1 MAEPRGPHDPPIYLP
16 PQIPKRLQSEED
28 VLNWSRWTI
37 RSLARGAVEPSQGKA
52 ILDGLQK
59 YLELKWLC
67 GSGQKRMAGKD
78 EQVKPLRDL
87 DPDEEAIIK
96 DRERRCREIQALA
109 DEEDA
114 ALAAAALIPQA
125 VEAEAVEGSLV
136 IDLAQIVAQA
146 RAQTAHLHLEKSP
159 ARAVEEAPLTAEEQ
173 HPEGNASAP
182 RQPAYRPIAHPAIE
196 VDRPPNLGRELAQEE
211 F

>member
-1 MAEPRGPHDPPIYLP
+1 MAEPRGPHDPPVWLP
-16 PQIPKRLQSEED
+16 PSIPKRLQDED
-28 VLNWSRWTI
+28 DVQNWSRWAI
-37 RSLARGAVEPSQGKA
+37 RSLARGAIDPATARELMSA
-52 ILDGLQK
+52 LQK
-59 YLELKWLC
+59 YLELRWTIQ
-67 GSGQKRMAGKD
+67 GHRPAPPGPPMRQ
-78 EQVKPLRDL
+78 E
-87 DPDEEAIIK
+87 
-96 DRERRCREIQALA
+96 DRAELAARTAKFAAVDALA
-109 DEEDA
+109 DQEDA
-114 ALAAAALIPQA
+114 VLAAAALIPQA

-182 RQPAYRPIAHPAIE
+182 RQPAYRPIE